1 MRAKRPHVLITE
13 SNKSEQPDSNHD
25 KLFIDVSKQSD
36 ELFQYQGNTSSDDQ
50 YKNQQLDTET
60 VSQQGLYNMLQQYS
74 FNNAF
79 QPVLLPQNMV
89 QPAISNSNTLQQRGE
104 QKQTYHHTY
113 CPVIM
118 EDFNACV
125 TYVAQVNSSADSRFS
140 MSRETLSSM
149 IYKHELKTNTTE
161 IAHLC
166 ICAAQDYGTK
176 YKVDIEYMDA
186 EYYRQYQTVFLDK
199 KDCTQGRI
207 VQILKENGICC
218 FNTSLSQK
226 KISDYLYVRIQEKLQ
241 NEKHELPTHSGF
253 QEIDDN
259 YCFVTSEFCDKKE
272 LPKITEKT
280 FLVSNQLYSETAELQ
295 FYQLAQQHS
304 SVKQFLLLNM
314 LRIIGLLSTPWI
326 ECGIRWNRVVFLC
339 GSGEKLSRYL
349 QIYERDREIQRPH
362 SVNVKK
368 EMLESYFKEEKDT
381 VVMLEDS
388 ALASDYL
395 KKNGVNAVTYLSN
408 KAFDHI
414 NSCSMDYNYLTV
426 VFSERLGQM
435 MPHEKGLVLP
445 YQNFSAYPEISW
457 NELFPVLY
465 YLDNKIVEYVCSDIQ
480 DYRQSVRSRSENY
493 VAFAKN
499 NSVDGNVFSCLM
511 MAYDEIVKQY
521 RSVEQLV
528 PHGEMQEYLFTVIQ
542 KSERSYNGGNIAEE
556 FQEKLNTMLLNQEL
570 ELVENSCL
578 NQCYGT
584 SGTVP
589 ILYHDGNWLYFP
601 SETFEYLASKITLAN
616 CVGNVRKALKEKG
629 WLRISETMTYKA
641 TLYDTRY
648 NGKINVTAV
657 SDKILS
663 DKAAKMQLG
672 GMFNFTPYS
681 ADDAGKRILL
691 GKDEK
696 DRNVYWSIQHED
708 LINRHML
715 VNGTSGSG
723 KTTAVNQIVKE
734 LFRQG
739 HHIVYLDFSH
749 SCTPKQLAS
758 HGIEKPFQEDNILR
772 IQLESALEN
781 PEELTSALEI
791 MQTENQI
798 LLFETET
805 YSNKVES
812 FLTLLYET
820 VSAKEELEIFLVI
833 DEVHELQYKKGSP
846 LYRIMEMGRR
856 NGISLI
862 HIFQGSHQTKP
873 KQYSLMNQSDIRL
886 IFRLTDYDDAE
897 QTAKSNGLKP
907 PGKFIEKIRQI
918 PKHHCF
924 VIENLEDHNEELYN
938 NRFIEIAIPN
948 INM

>member
-1 MRAKRPHVLITE
+1 
-13 SNKSEQPDSNHD
+13 
-25 KLFIDVSKQSD
+25 
-36 ELFQYQGNTSSDDQ
+36 
-50 YKNQQLDTET
+50 
-60 VSQQGLYNMLQQYS
+60 
-74 FNNAF
+74 
-79 QPVLLPQNMV
+79 
-89 QPAISNSNTLQQRGE
+89 
-104 QKQTYHHTY
+104 
-113 CPVIM
+113 
-118 EDFNACV
+118 V
-125 TYVAQVNSSADSRFS
+125 T
-140 MSRETLSSM
+140 
-149 IYKHELKTNTTE
+149 
-161 IAHLC
+161 
-166 ICAAQDYGTK
+166 IC
-176 YKVDIEYMDA
+176 
-186 EYYRQYQTVFLDK
+186 
-199 KDCTQGRI
+199 
-207 VQILKENGICC
+207 
-218 FNTSLSQK
+218 
-226 KISDYLYVRIQEKLQ
+226 
-241 NEKHELPTHSGF
+241 THSEF

-368 EMLESYFKEEKDT
+368 EMLESYFKGEKDT

-395 KKNGVNAVTYLSN
+395 KKNGVNAVTYLN
-408 KAFDHI
+408 DEIFHRM

-435 MPHEKGLVLP
+435 MPHEKGLVLS
-445 YQNFSAYPEISW
+445 YQNFFAYPEILW

-465 YLDNKIVEYVCSDIQ
+465 YLDKKIVKYVCSDIQ
-480 DYRQSVRSRSENY
+480 DYRQSVRSRNENY
-493 VAFAKN
+493 AAFAKN
-499 NSVDGNVFSCLM
+499 NSVDGNVFSSLM

-528 PHGEMQEYLFTVIQ
+528 PREEMQEYLFAVIQ
-542 KSERSYNGGNIAEE
+542 ESERSYNGGSIAEE

-629 WLRISETMTYKA
+629 WLRMSETMTYKA

-663 DKAAKMQLG
+663 DKAAQMQLG

-758 HGIEKPFQEDNILR
+758 HGIEKIFQEDNILR
-772 IQLESALEN
+772 IQLESVLEN
-781 PEELTSALEI
+781 SEELTSALEI

-805 YSNKVES
+805 YSNEVES

-897 QTAKSNGLKP
+897 QIAKSNGLKP

-924 VIENLEDHNEELYN
+924 VIGNLEDHNEELYN
-938 NRFIEIAIPN
+938 NRFIEIAIPK